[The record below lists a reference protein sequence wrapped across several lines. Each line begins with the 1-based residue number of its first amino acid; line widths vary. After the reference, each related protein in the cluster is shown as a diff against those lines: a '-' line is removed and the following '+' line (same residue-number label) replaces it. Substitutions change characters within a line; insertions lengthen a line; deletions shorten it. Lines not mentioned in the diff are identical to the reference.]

1 MSKKKLILISL
12 VLLSISLLGYKIYKN
27 LHYLTFIQQVEN
39 PDKNEIYALF
49 KHDYPF
55 ANPNFYVFRFDSKI
69 DPADLNYKSVYNGNL
84 TQAEFSEMMDNVILE
99 NYEEDNSKA
108 SNPKI
113 KIINNHFL
121 IMERGGYFFA
131 LYDLQKNKPIFNE
144 CCPFGTWGSQNIWA
158 EKGTYFKGEIKKDEK
173 SDYGIWIEKNMHE
186 PILNYIKEK
195 K

>member
-108 SNPKI
+108 SNPK
-113 KIINNHFL
+113 N
-121 IMERGGYFFA
+121 
-131 LYDLQKNKPIFNE
+131 Q
-144 CCPFGTWGSQNIWA
+144 
-158 EKGTYFKGEIKKDEK
+158 
-173 SDYGIWIEKNMHE
+173 DY
-186 PILNYIKEK
+186 
-195 K
+195 